1 MDTASRPGSNILI
14 VDDEPSVRD
23 LLFAILSEK
32 YTCTGAA
39 SAEQALSFL
48 EHETFDLVISDI
60 NMGGMSGIELISRAV
75 ASSPDTVVM
84 MISGNQTIDS
94 PIEAIR
100 SGAFDYLRKPFDID
114 QVEIAVDRAI
124 THAELLVSKR
134 KHEDNLEQLVA
145 ERTGRLNFLAYND
158 PLTRLP
164 NRASF
169 EEKLSRILSERRP
182 ESRVAVF
189 FVSLDRFKGLRDTLG
204 HTTSDRLLKEVAD
217 RLDGLTSKDVST
229 ARFGGDEFIL
239 LLTNK
244 TADEISSFADV
255 VSKAFE
261 ASFSVGEYNIFIS
274 ISIGISQ
281 TPDGGDDAQTLLRN
295 AGAALS
301 HARNQGGSKHQFYTS
316 GIHEKAVK
324 RLALENDLRKALKL
338 NEFELYYQPKI
349 DINTEQV
356 VGMEALI
363 RWNHP
368 DFGLIPP
375 MDFIPL
381 AEETGFILP
390 LGEWIL
396 RTACTQTKI
405 WHDKGFELNVAV
417 NISAAQFQQKD
428 LARKIAAIVHES
440 GLEPQFLNLEIT
452 ESSIMND
459 TIDAIEVLQKLRKM
473 GMTISID
480 DFGTGHSSLQY
491 LKHLPMDVL
500 KIDKSFVDDVTT
512 NPDDAAIVMA
522 IVTLAHSLRLKVVA
536 EGVETEEQLNF
547 LQLLTCDEWQGY
559 LFSKP
564 VQTEAFERLLVKP
577 EPIAQSKKSE
587 LRGSVFESNARLGLK
602 QHSRQTSKIVTK

>member
-114 QVEIAVDRAI
+114 QVEIAVDRAL